1 MESFELKKIL
11 CVLVFLSES
20 FFYLNIRLSYKN
32 KKKYVYN
39 GRRLNSN
46 ISYYLVDRCAA
57 HERLTISF
65 DPKLTFEENAHK
77 LIEYAKLKSNQYYHI
92 CDSSLF
98 EACKS
103 GLNYTKCETM
113 DLRAFLVGYFDE
125 QKYLCREEDSRALLT
140 SAVDQSD
147 PSSFI
152 YNIFADDESILNDNT
167 TQNQIRFQVF
177 GSMIAAAALTETYLG
192 IGFEDKFFYENIDVS
207 SYDKSRHEIS
217 QGIFYV
223 LGGNYYNH
231 KEDTWTWN
239 RNRNRFINFDAMFN
253 SKETITPFP
262 WTVWRRNSDC
272 TNRIFWRALK
282 ELTNEEQ
289 GVIFTKA
296 TGYKGFPVPIGE
308 RKMIPRTQIITG
320 RDKEM
325 FPFRFLIVIN
335 PDWSTEQLVVK
346 FKIEIKK

>member
-1 MESFELKKIL
+1 
-11 CVLVFLSES
+11 
-20 FFYLNIRLSYKN
+20 
-32 KKKYVYN
+32 
-39 GRRLNSN
+39 
-46 ISYYLVDRCAA
+46 
-57 HERLTISF
+57 
-65 DPKLTFEENAHK
+65 
-77 LIEYAKLKSNQYYHI
+77 
-92 CDSSLF
+92 
-98 EACKS
+98 
-103 GLNYTKCETM
+103 
-113 DLRAFLVGYFDE
+113 
-125 QKYLCREEDSRALLT
+125 
-140 SAVDQSD
+140 
-147 PSSFI
+147 
-152 YNIFADDESILNDNT
+152 
-167 TQNQIRFQVF
+167 
-177 GSMIAAAALTETYLG
+177 
-192 IGFEDKFFYENIDVS
+192 
-207 SYDKSRHEIS
+207 
-217 QGIFYV
+217 
-223 LGGNYYNH
+223 
-231 KEDTWTWN
+231 
-239 RNRNRFINFDAMFN
+239 MFN